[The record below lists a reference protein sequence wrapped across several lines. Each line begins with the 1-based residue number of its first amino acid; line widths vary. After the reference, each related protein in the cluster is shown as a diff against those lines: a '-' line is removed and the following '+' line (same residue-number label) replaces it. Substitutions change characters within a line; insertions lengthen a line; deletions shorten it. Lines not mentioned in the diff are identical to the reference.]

1 MSGTQDAA
9 RLREAL
15 AIVLKEGAGLILP
28 PLDDSVLIARLNAV
42 CTRFHDRPRLTPQ
55 ELLSSAQGERFEPV
69 FRDLLVETFSDRKT
83 AFFRDKQTFAYIGDN
98 LFADST
104 KKTVTIWCAACSI
117 GQEALSLAMTW
128 RKRFS
133 AQNAEQNAAEN
144 NAAENNDSEEAGR
157 QLKVYASDLSAR
169 AIETARRGRYNNFDV
184 QHGLKV
190 YDLLN
195 FFEEQQGGGFW
206 KAKDALLS
214 HTIFFQH
221 NLLRSPPSFL
231 PRRLDVIFLPH
242 TLQNID
248 DAVAERILVRL
259 TSLLAPDGWLV
270 LAPSEANRL
279 SDRFGDK
286 FFSPSLEARSKLPQG
301 MFSRR
306 AFAHPDRGEEGQD
319 SSSQDSSQ
327 QDSSS
332 QDSSQDSSSQDSSSW
347 MVAS

>member
-42 CTRFHDRPRLTPQ
+42 CARFYDRPRLTPQ

-133 AQNAEQNAAEN
+133 AQNAEN
-144 NAAENNDSEEAGR
+144 NAAENNNSEEAGR
-157 QLKVYASDLSAR
+157 QLKVYASDLNAR
-169 AIETARRGRYNNFDV
+169 AIETARRGRYNNFDA
-184 QHGLKV
+184 QHGLNV

-270 LAPSEANRL
+270 LAPSEADRL
-279 SDRFGDK
+279 SDRFGDN
-286 FFSPSLEARSKLPQG
+286 FFSPLLEARSNLPQG

-306 AFAHPDRGEEGQD
+306 AFAHPDRGEEGKQD
-319 SSSQDSSQ
+319 F
-327 QDSSS
+327 
-332 QDSSQDSSSQDSSSW
+332 SSQDSSSQDSSSQDSSSSSSW
-347 MVAS
+347 MAAS